1 MRYLLIMLWI
11 GGLLLGLGQAVR
23 AQTPSEKQ
31 RTEMHTVRIAAHAPV
46 FVSVMLDGRLVLNA
60 TLQPGEWRT
69 WHGEQFELKASNA
82 SALEV
87 TLDGRLSGP
96 LGAPDTVASLS
107 WPVGATME
115 PPTQPTY
122 YVVQSGDTLFEIA
135 QRFNTDMD
143 VLLRANQL
151 NDANVILVG
160 TPLAIP
166 GSDGA
171 LPARLPIT
179 ASTNLTEPVPA
190 LADRGT
196 IIERMTSAAQN
207 VPRTSPYYKTTW
219 VTYYGR
225 PDVPVMGILGE
236 HDLDKLTTLLKQQ
249 AAAYDQA
256 NGNELG
262 VMPAFH
268 LVYGMA
274 TKAPGDDNSHLAFL
288 ADEVV
293 EAYIKRAEKEKFAV
307 ILDIQIGGL
316 TPEESIKPGLPWL
329 KYKNVHLAIDPEF
342 AMAHAGQAWPG
353 DPIGFVT
360 AQQVNAVQ
368 AIMQNYMSA
377 EKIEGPRILLLHQFL
392 EEMIVDKDQLKNDYT
407 SIELTVVADG
417 WGGPWGKI
425 SKYNAF
431 MDPQATKFTAF
442 KLFYRW
448 DEPILNEREA
458 LGVDPYAG
466 ETYMDVTPN
475 LIIYQ

>member
-1 MRYLLIMLWI
+1 
-11 GGLLLGLGQAVR
+11 
-23 AQTPSEKQ
+23 
-31 RTEMHTVRIAAHAPV
+31 
-46 FVSVMLDGRLVLNA
+46 
-60 TLQPGEWRT
+60 
-69 WHGEQFELKASNA
+69 
-82 SALEV
+82 
-87 TLDGRLSGP
+87 
-96 LGAPDTVASLS
+96 
-107 WPVGATME
+107 
-115 PPTQPTY
+115 
-122 YVVQSGDTLFEIA
+122 
-135 QRFNTDMD
+135 
-143 VLLRANQL
+143 
-151 NDANVILVG
+151 
-160 TPLAIP
+160 
-166 GSDGA
+166 
-171 LPARLPIT
+171 
-179 ASTNLTEPVPA
+179 
-190 LADRGT
+190 
-196 IIERMTSAAQN
+196 
-207 VPRTSPYYKTTW
+207 
-219 VTYYGR
+219 
-225 PDVPVMGILGE
+225 VMGILGE

-256 NGNELG
+256 NGDELG

-274 TKAPGDDNSHLAFL
+274 TKAPGDDNSYLAFL

-293 EAYIKRAEKEKFAV
+293 EAYIKRAKKEKFAV

-368 AIMQNYMSA
+368 AIMQDYMKA

-407 SIELTVVADG
+407 NIELTVVADG

-431 MDPQATKFTAF
+431 MDPQTTQFTAF

-466 ETYMDVTPN
+466 ETYMAVTPN

>member
-11 GGLLLGLGQAVR
+11 VGLLLGLGQAVR

-31 RTEMHTVRIAAHAPV
+31 MTEMHTVRIAAQAPV

-69 WHGEQFELKASNA
+69 WHGEQFELKASDA

-87 TLDGRLSGP
+87 TLDGRLSGA
-96 LGAPDTVASLS
+96 LGAPNTIASLS
-107 WPVGATME
+107 WPVGATVE
-115 PPTQPTY
+115 PATQPTY

-143 VLLRANQL
+143 LLLQANQL

-179 ASTNLTEPVPA
+179 ASTNLTKPVLA

-196 IIERMTSAAQN
+196 ILERMTSTAQN
-207 VPRTSPYYKTTW
+207 VSRTSPYYKTTW

-256 NGNELG
+256 NGSELG

-368 AIMQNYMSA
+368 AIMQDYMSA

-407 SIELTVVADG
+407 NIELTVVADG

-431 MDPQATKFTAF
+431 MNPQTTKFAAF

-448 DEPILNEREA
+448 DEPILNERET

-466 ETYMDVTPN
+466 ETYMAVTPN

>member
-1 MRYLLIMLWI
+1 VV
-11 GGLLLGLGQAVR
+11 Q
-23 AQTPSEKQ
+23 AQTPPEKQ
-31 RTEMHTVRIAAHAPV
+31 TKAMHTLHISAQAPV
-46 FVSVMLDGRLVLNA
+46 FVSVMIDGRLILNT
-60 TLQPGEWRT
+60 TLQPGEWRA

-87 TLDGRLSGP
+87 TLDGQLSGA

-107 WPVGATME
+107 WPVGATMP

-122 YVVQSGDTLFEIA
+122 YIVQPGDTLFEIA
-135 QRFNTDMD
+135 QRFSIDMD
-143 VLLRANQL
+143 LLLQANQL

-160 TPLAIP
+160 VPLAIP

-171 LPARLPIT
+171 LPARPLIT
-179 ASTNLTEPVPA
+179 SSTGLTEPVLA

-196 IIERMTSAAQN
+196 ITERMTSAAQN
-207 VPRTSPYYKTTW
+207 VVRTSPYYKTTW

-256 NGNELG
+256 NGDELG

-274 TKAPGDDNSHLAFL
+274 TKAPGEDNSYLAFL

-293 EAYIKRAEKEKFAV
+293 EAYIQRAAKEKFAV

-342 AMAHAGQAWPG
+342 AMAHTGQASPG

-368 AIMQNYMSA
+368 AAMQAYMKK
-377 EKIEGPRILLLHQFL
+377 EKIKGPRILLLHQFL
-392 EEMIVDKDQLKNDYT
+392 EEMIVDKDQLKNNYSD
-407 SIELTVVADG
+407 IELTIVADG

-431 MDPQATKFTAF
+431 MDPQTTKFAAF

-448 DEPILNEREA
+448 DEPLLNERET

-466 ETYMDVTPN
+466 ETYMAVTPN